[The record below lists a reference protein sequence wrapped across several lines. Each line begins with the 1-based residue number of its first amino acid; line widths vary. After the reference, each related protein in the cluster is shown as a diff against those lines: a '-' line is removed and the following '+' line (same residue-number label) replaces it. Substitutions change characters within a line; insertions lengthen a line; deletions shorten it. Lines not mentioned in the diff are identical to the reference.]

1 MPALIF
7 LVIATAGGNLFGFL
21 SQLAYNSG
29 ILSIFA
35 FVNYKVILLSV
46 TKVGNK
52 VERCKHF
59 PLKVICPQ
67 ARGKTRGKEGWRS
80 SP

>member
-29 ILSIFA
+29 ILSKFA
-35 FVNYKVILLSV
+35 VKSCVNRYNQRKSRYPFKI
-46 TKVGNK
+46 
-52 VERCKHF
+52 
-59 PLKVICPQ
+59 
-67 ARGKTRGKEGWRS
+67 
-80 SP
+80 